1 MKGAGEEIL
10 ADIDAT
16 LDQLI
21 ENANVINQISL
32 NSLFQDEVD
41 ALQKT
46 QESLLSRLI
55 NMQSLLDNNS
65 QKKKPLS
72 KKTNIAPIQKKISC
86 FSKLNALLIKQVSNH
101 FKAREI
107 AGKKIKKPVI
117 GKNRKQ
123 LKVLKKHP
131 R

>member
-32 NSLFQDEVD
+32 NTLFQDEVD

-55 NMQSLLDNNS
+55 NMQ
-65 QKKKPLS
+65 
-72 KKTNIAPIQKKISC
+72 
-86 FSKLNALLIKQVSNH
+86 
-101 FKAREI
+101 
-107 AGKKIKKPVI
+107 
-117 GKNRKQ
+117 
-123 LKVLKKHP
+123 
-131 R
+131 

>member
-1 MKGAGEEIL
+1 MKSSGEEIL
-10 ADIDAT
+10 ADLDKT

-32 NSLFQDEVD
+32 NALFQDEMD

-55 NMQSLLDNNS
+55 NMQTLLDNNP
-65 QKKKPLS
+65 KKEHS
-72 KKTNIAPIQKKISC
+72 IAPIQKKISC
-86 FSKLNALLIKQVSNH
+86 FGKLNAFLIKQVANH

-107 AGKKIKKPVI
+107 AEKKIKKPII

-123 LKVLKKHP
+123 LKLLKNRP